1 MLGDYT
7 RTEKE
12 MFDIIINT
20 PRSDDRVLAAY
31 LKGSR
36 ANPNAP
42 RDIYQDFDIMWM
54 KERIKIPPVSLET
67 SGMSAEVP
75 WARKI

>member
-1 MLGDYT
+1 M

-20 PRSDDRVLAAY
+20 ARSDDRVLAAY

-42 RDIYQDFDIMWM
+42 RDIYQD
-54 KERIKIPPVSLET
+54 VSFFYKTQVKTRLAAA
-67 SGMSAEVP
+67 S
-75 WARKI
+75 